1 MKKKNPKDMM
11 TLNTLLVKIR
21 NSRCVRSPFNFISFI
36 VRLALEYKEQGN
48 EFFKQGDLKKA
59 VAKYARVQ
67 CYTNAVMP
75 PKSQDVAMY

>member
-1 MKKKNPKDMM
+1 M
-11 TLNTLLVKIR
+11 
-21 NSRCVRSPFNFISFI
+21 
-36 VRLALEYKEQGN
+36 RLALEFKEQGN

-75 PKSQDVAMY
+75 PKSQDVAMYQNLSKKGRVCSKKPQYIGILS